1 MTHGYPSRP
10 PATPFSGS
18 SSSSL
23 SSRPPSHTGP
33 PSASLPAGRKPPATT
48 HRHARVQVSPSRVAP
63 GSVIE
68 RYTLCAT
75 PTCRCH
81 SDPQAP
87 HGPYFQYTRKLAG
100 KTLTRRL
107 NGDEAERY
115 REWIRNCRRL
125 DTRPDGPDLTPRG
138 RPHPQ
143 PNLPGLTTHPAS
155 PNHQTPTLSQ

>member
-1 MTHGYPSRP
+1 
-10 PATPFSGS
+10 
-18 SSSSL
+18 
-23 SSRPPSHTGP
+23 
-33 PSASLPAGRKPPATT
+33 
-48 HRHARVQVSPSRVAP
+48 
-63 GSVIE
+63 VIE

-125 DTRPDGPDLTPRG
+125 DELLDQMDQISRRAADLILSRTSQGSRPTQRPRTTRP
-138 RPHPQ
+138 Q
-143 PNLPGLTTHPAS
+143 P
-155 PNHQTPTLSQ
+155 